1 MQWGFFLLSRN
12 LYLSKMMAT
21 RETKMGFHYHD
32 RLIFIRS
39 SQINCTFFFF
49 VCLNKQKNFN
59 MENENVDIVPK
70 EEEEYEVEKI
80 MAHKIVR
87 IKSAKVS

>member
-1 MQWGFFLLSRN
+1 
-12 LYLSKMMAT
+12 
-21 RETKMGFHYHD
+21 
-32 RLIFIRS
+32 
-39 SQINCTFFFF
+39 
-49 VCLNKQKNFN
+49 

-87 IKSAKVS
+87 IKSAKVSWIKKIFYIGN